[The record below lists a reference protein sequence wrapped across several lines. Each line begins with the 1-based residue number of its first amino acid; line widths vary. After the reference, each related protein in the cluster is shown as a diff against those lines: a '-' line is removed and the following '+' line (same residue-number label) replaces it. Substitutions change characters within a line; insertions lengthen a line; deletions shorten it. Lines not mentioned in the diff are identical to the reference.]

1 MQRTPRFVITP
12 DGGRIG
18 PFWWI
23 NSFLE
28 RGTFCGIDA
37 IYWGNC
43 GFGTTPSIAITILDQ
58 DEFDLDR
65 LVALMEECLDPEED

>member
-43 GFGTTPSIAITILDQ
+43 GLGTNPSISITML
-58 DEFDLDR
+58 DLDEIV
-65 LVALMEECLDPEED
+65 LGDLANLIEECLDPEED